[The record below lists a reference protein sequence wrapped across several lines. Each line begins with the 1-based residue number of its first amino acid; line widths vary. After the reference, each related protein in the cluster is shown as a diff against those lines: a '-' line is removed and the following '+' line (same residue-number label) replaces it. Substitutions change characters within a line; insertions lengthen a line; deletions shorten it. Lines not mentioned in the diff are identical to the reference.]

1 MSRRD
6 RAVLTVAA
14 LLCAIALAG
23 CETADM
29 ADKIGEFSDK
39 FADMIPGTAKKPLPG
54 DRKPVFPEGI
64 PGVAQGLPPDL
75 IKGQQPPPE
84 APEIKPPPPKQ
95 AALESDRPKPKK
107 RAQAKPA
114 AQAANPPD
122 SATPARPVQGAAW
135 PAPPPTQQAPSGQA
149 AWPAPAG
156 PGQQAPGPGQQAPW
170 PAPPAQQAA
179 PWPASPSGQAAW
191 PAPAPVPTAQQ
202 LH

>member
-14 LLCAIALAG
+14 LLCGFALAG

-54 DRKPVFPEGI
+54 DRKSVFPEGI

-75 IKGQQPPPE
+75 IKGQQPPPDAAE
-84 APEIKPPPPKQ
+84 VKPPAPPKQ
-95 AALESDRPKPKK
+95 AALESDKPKPRRK
-107 RAQAKPA
+107 AQAKPA
-114 AQAANPPD
+114 QQAVNPPA

-135 PAPPPTQQAPSGQA
+135 PATQQAPANQA
-149 AWPAPAG
+149 GAWPAP
-156 PGQQAPGPGQQAPW
+156 
-170 PAPPAQQAA
+170 PPQQQAA

-191 PAPAPVPTAQQ
+191 PAPAPVPTSQQ
-202 LH
+202 LR